1 MSIFPSDVDMTRNC
15 IARRRSEVLSAS
27 LLKASVAFLLASL
40 NRLFASESAR
50 VDGPLSFC

>member
-1 MSIFPSDVDMTRNC
+1 M
-15 IARRRSEVLSAS
+15 LSAS

-50 VDGPLSFC
+50 VDGPLSFVNDRHLFP